1 MQVRQIRN
9 ATLRIDYG
17 GQRFLIDPYLAAK
30 DTYPGFEGTM
40 NSHIRNPLVEL
51 ATPMSEILD
60 VDAVIVTHSH
70 PDHWDEAAVALVP
83 KHLPLFARDEA
94 DAELFRSQGFADV
107 RNLADE
113 PGFKNVSLTR
123 TAGQH
128 GSDAT
133 MAAAGEVLGEVCG
146 VLFTAEGEKTLYL
159 AGDTVWNASVEEVLA
174 DARPDII
181 ILNAGDAQIP
191 GLDPIIMGKEDVKRA
206 HDAAPFATV
215 IASHLEAVNHA
226 VLTRAELNAFVA
238 EHDLADRVL
247 VPADGEAYS
256 F

>member
-1 MQVRQIRN
+1 MTCSAI
-9 ATLRIDYG
+9 
-17 GQRFLIDPYLAAK
+17 K
-30 DTYPGFEGTM
+30 
-40 NSHIRNPLVEL
+40 PLV
-51 ATPMSEILD
+51 AT
-60 VDAVIVTHSH
+60 V
-70 PDHWDEAAVALVP
+70 
-83 KHLPLFARDEA
+83 
-94 DAELFRSQGFADV
+94 
-107 RNLADE
+107 
-113 PGFKNVSLTR
+113 TR